1 VIGSLP
7 PVAGVGA
14 GETYPSPMAGQRPL
28 VGRHAELER
37 LTEVLERARR
47 GDGSLMLVAGE
58 AGVGKTRLVEELA
71 EHAGAAVL
79 WGRASHDAP
88 APYGPLVAVLRA
100 YLRTNPDG
108 LDDCGRLKP
117 HLALLLPELGKPATA
132 GDRATLFEGLRCGF
146 QQAAGGDTPVLVVL
160 DDLQW
165 SDDATLEVLPAL
177 AESVAE
183 LPLLLV
189 AAYRSD
195 GLPRDHMLRRVR
207 HELRRGGRL
216 YEITLASLEP
226 SETADLLQQI
236 LEDAPAPSLV
246 RAVHD
251 PTEGVPFFIE
261 ELARALLLTSALTHG
276 EKGLELAKG
285 GEVPLPDTVREAVLM
300 RASELSAEGRGA
312 AEAAAVAGED
322 FDLELLAEVA
332 GPDGVAALL
341 NSGIAVEADG
351 GRAKFRH
358 ALTREA
364 LYADVPWL
372 QRRALHRRLAAEL
385 EASGA
390 RGIEVA
396 THWRGA
402 GHDEEARHALVRAA
416 EESRSVHAYHDAARA
431 GRQALDLWPEGED
444 ESRRV
449 DVLQSY
455 ANSAELSGQLAE
467 AARAWR
473 EICAVRQAGP
483 GSADAY
489 AVAQSRLAAVHD
501 MRGERERA
509 LAARAAAVEAYAA
522 SGRHAEAAVERLA
535 MANYLRFAARHSEAI
550 ELAQAAVADAE
561 RAERPDLRARALG
574 LEGVAQAKRG
584 EYEKG
589 LDTVRTGL
597 AVALEHN
604 LTPAAAEL
612 YQRLSLVLYD
622 SADYRRAQETLDTA
636 LELCRTADEPDVELA
651 CVTCMVYVLRECGEW
666 TEAVKLGRELME
678 AGTAVWVAEGIIGD
692 IYAARGK
699 LGSARRMLSASL
711 ATASQVGHYNMT
723 VDTTVGLARVA
734 AIEGNVQETRERCRS
749 LLALWEDSE
758 DHHYAVT
765 GLRFSASFF
774 SRDGDLPQA
783 HACAEALAHISSE
796 AGHSDALAALASAI
810 GETALATGDAQTAAE
825 QLARAVELH
834 RTLDLPYE
842 RAQIELRAGVALAA
856 SGEKEQ
862 ALERLGDAYRTAR
875 KLGARPLATEAAG
888 QVAALGES
896 VVKRLGT
903 RAAADA
909 NGAGLSRRELEV
921 VRHVAAGR
929 TNREIAQELF
939 LSPRTVDM
947 HVRNIL
953 RKLDCRSRVEAAQ
966 RAGELG
972 LLRRSRGVGSA
983 SE

>member
-1 VIGSLP
+1 
-7 PVAGVGA
+7 
-14 GETYPSPMAGQRPL
+14 MAAKRPL
-28 VGRHAELER
+28 VGRLAELER
-37 LTEVLERARR
+37 LTEAFDRARLD
-47 GDGSLMLVAGE
+47 DGSLVLVAGE

-71 EHAGAAVL
+71 EHSRAAVL

-88 APYGPLVAVLRA
+88 APYGPLVAALRA

-108 LDDCGRLKP
+108 LDDCGGLKP

-146 QQAAGGDTPVLVVL
+146 QQAAGGDGPLLVVL

-177 AESVAE
+177 AESLAE
-183 LPLLLV
+183 LPLMLV
-189 AAYRSD
+189 AVYRSD

-216 YEITLASLEP
+216 DEITLGPLQP

-236 LEDAPAPSLV
+236 LEEAPAPSL
-246 RAVHD
+246 ASAIHD
-251 PTEGVPFFIE
+251 RTEGVSFFVE
-261 ELARALLLTSALTHG
+261 ELARALLLTSALTAG
-276 EKGLELAKG
+276 RSGLELAKG
-285 GEVPLPDTVREAVLM
+285 DEVPLPDTVRDAVLI
-300 RASELSAEGRGA
+300 RASELSPEGRDA

-322 FDLELLAEVA
+322 FDLDLLAEVA

-341 NSGIAVEADG
+341 NSGIAIEDDG

-390 RGIEVA
+390 NGIEVA
-396 THWRGA
+396 THWLGA
-402 GHDEEARHALVRAA
+402 GHDDEARHALARAA
-416 EESRSVHAYHDAARA
+416 AESRAVHAYHDAARA
-431 GRQALDLWPEGED
+431 GRQALDLWPEGEE

-449 DVLQSY
+449 EALQSY
-455 ANSAELSGQLAE
+455 AGSAELSGQLAE

-473 EICAVRQAGP
+473 EICVIRQAEP
-483 GSADAY
+483 GTGDAY
-489 AVAQSRLAAVHD
+489 AAAQSRLAAIHD
-501 MRGERERA
+501 MRGDREMA
-509 LAARAAAVEAYAA
+509 LAARAAAVEAYGANGKDA
-522 SGRHAEAAVERLA
+522 DAAVERLA

-550 ELAQAAVADAE
+550 ELAQAAVRDAE
-561 RAERPDLRARALG
+561 RAERLDLRARALG
-574 LEGVAQAKRG
+574 LKGVAQAKRG
-584 EYEKG
+584 EFQKG
-589 LDTVRTGL
+589 LKTVRTGL
-597 AVALEHN
+597 AIALEHD

-612 YQRLSLVLYD
+612 YQRLSVVLYD
-622 SADYRRAQETLDTA
+622 SADYRRAQETLDSA
-636 LELCRTADEPDVELA
+636 LELCRTADDPATEVA

-666 TEAVKLGRELME
+666 AESLRLGRELIE
-678 AGTAVWVAEGIIGD
+678 SGTAVWVAEGIIGE
-692 IYAARGK
+692 ICAAQGK
-699 LGSARRMLSASL
+699 LGSARQMLSSSL
-711 ATASQVGHYNMT
+711 ATASRVGHYNMT
-723 VDTTVGLARVA
+723 VDTTAGLARVA
-734 AIEGNVQETRERCRS
+734 AIEGNAQETRERCRS
-749 LLALWEDSE
+749 LLVLWESSE
-758 DHHYAVT
+758 DHHYAVR

-774 SRDGDLPQA
+774 SRDGDLAQA
-783 HACAEALAHISSE
+783 HACAEALARISSE

-825 QLARAVELH
+825 QLGRAVELH
-834 RTLDLPYE
+834 RSLDLPYE

-856 SGEKEQ
+856 SGEKEL
-862 ALERLGDAYRTAR
+862 ALERLGDAYRTAK
-875 KLGARPLATEAAG
+875 KLGARPLAAEAAG
-888 QVAALGES
+888 KVAALGES
-896 VVKRLGT
+896 IVKRLGT

-921 VRHVAAGR
+921 VRHVAVGR

-939 LSPRTVDM
+939 LSPRTVDT
-947 HVRNIL
+947 HVRSIL
-953 RKLDCRSRVEAAQ
+953 RKLGCRSRVEAAQ

-972 LLRRSRGVGSA
+972 LLGQS
-983 SE
+983 